1 MHLDDS
7 YVKLATALLQ
17 LGSAYLALR
26 QVRFLKKSESRRRTS
41 TRIRLFKKINSVPR
55 GIASFFKKKKKR
67 LTTVSGVSQ
76 SPVLKML
83 ESVDVCFLCI
93 DNDRIAASNL
103 NRNFRFYM

>member
-55 GIASFFKKKKKR
+55 GMRNSFKKNGNRLTHNPVAFFKKPSHVLILGAGFSHQKK
-67 LTTVSGVSQ
+67 L
-76 SPVLKML
+76 
-83 ESVDVCFLCI
+83 
-93 DNDRIAASNL
+93 A
-103 NRNFRFYM
+103 